1 MTSMAASLVKN
12 VASPLAYAA
21 MTMASQIIVVPKTKA
36 GIITGLL
43 AAWVIN
49 RMTAPEHMIGEYSVT
64 VIAWR
69 STEDTVHRNQGYI
82 DVARRTDSAKAMAA
96 RVISPIKAST

>member
-1 MTSMAASLVKN
+1 
-12 VASPLAYAA
+12 
-21 MTMASQIIVVPKTKA
+21 
-36 GIITGLL
+36 
-43 AAWVIN
+43 
-49 RMTAPEHMIGEYSVT
+49 MTAPEHMIGEYSVT